1 MGQFAALR
9 TQKIEGFEELNE
21 VVLGTRREIVQLE
34 RGKIAG
40 ELTHA
45 SIVDLPIDMATFN
58 LGIRT
63 RGGSHRDRIGI
74 GMLTASDDRAVR
86 ASYES
91 HPGDVLVMPP
101 GSEHENRYYGGASI
115 IVVMASVAD
124 IESSFGTEGR
134 MSDPSFWW
142 SGHFKGNAKTVANI
156 IPHLQSVLGRLGN
169 VSLSAEAAEYWK
181 RAVIETVSANVM
193 AGMPSER
200 DGPLPSALRIVRQV
214 EECLDER
221 ANEPVHISEICGQLH
236 VSRRT
241 LHRAFHEA
249 LGVGPIAFLRGRRLC
264 AVHTALRMSQDIRTI
279 SDIAVQYGFQNLG
292 RFSGYYHELF
302 GEYPSETRRRH
313 LALECTFDRNQTKR
327 HPIGLLGLR
336 S

>member
-21 VVLGTRREIVQLE
+21 VVVGTRREIVQLE

-40 ELTHA
+40 ELSHA
-45 SIVDLPIDMATFN
+45 SIGDLPIDMATFN
-58 LGIRT
+58 LGFRSN
-63 RGGSHRDRIGI
+63 GNCSKDRFGI
-74 GMLTASDDRAVR
+74 GMLAGSGNRVTQS
-86 ASYES
+86 SYES
-91 HPGDVLVMPP
+91 HPGDVLVMEP
-101 GSEHENRYYGGASI
+101 GGEFENRYYGGASI
-115 IVVMASVAD
+115 IVVLLSPTD
-124 IESSFGTEGR
+124 IEASLGAEGPVG
-134 MSDPSFWW
+134 DPATWT
-142 SGHFKGNAKTVANI
+142 SGHFKGTAETVGRV
-156 IPHLQSVLGRLGN
+156 IPRLQSLLGRLGDTP
-169 VSLSAEAAEYWK
+169 LTAESAEFWK
-181 RAVIETVSANVM
+181 RAAIEAVTANIV

-200 DGPLPSALRIVRQV
+200 DGRLPSALRIARQV
-214 EECLDER
+214 EEYLD
-221 ANEPVHISEICGQLH
+221 AQPTEPVHISQICSQLH

-292 RFSGYYHELF
+292 RFSGYYRELF
-302 GEYPSETRRRH
+302 GEYPSQTRQRH
-313 LALECTFDRNQTKR
+313 RPQLDLAQGQ
-327 HPIGLLGLR
+327 I